1 MSGSPKLSV
10 ELNLFTLGLLISIQL
25 RLLCWH
31 VCGCLSYR
39 SRTVRFLMDECF
51 VSSGD
56 PRQFEESRTEC
67 QKAVPCKFLTWSVFL
82 ITVAQFNFSWIKAND
97 FFQNIIILFGIYRNN
112 TMSNVQHTKIPMTYL
127 ERRTIDFPCFEYTKI
142 SIFVNWVH
150 KYKIWKKPIV
160 EYWLFENTVFR
171 HWRHK
176 NSIFEQ
182 PIFNNSFFCIF
193 YIFVYSMHE
202 NWYFHVFKEQKNYW
216 HVFKVQHKN
225 FHMLNVR
232 NDIISVISWIQ
243 IIFLWMWKK

>member
-1 MSGSPKLSV
+1 MYWLKRNGNCWLLVSRVVGLEFALTPRCDAARVQKVFPSLTKIVGTLGPKSHSVEVIEECLSAGMSGSPKLSV

-150 KYKIWKKPIV
+150 I
-160 EYWLFENTVFR
+160 
-171 HWRHK
+171 
-176 NSIFEQ
+176 
-182 PIFNNSFFCIF
+182 
-193 YIFVYSMHE
+193 
-202 NWYFHVFKEQKNYW
+202 
-216 HVFKVQHKN
+216 
-225 FHMLNVR
+225 
-232 NDIISVISWIQ
+232 
-243 IIFLWMWKK
+243 